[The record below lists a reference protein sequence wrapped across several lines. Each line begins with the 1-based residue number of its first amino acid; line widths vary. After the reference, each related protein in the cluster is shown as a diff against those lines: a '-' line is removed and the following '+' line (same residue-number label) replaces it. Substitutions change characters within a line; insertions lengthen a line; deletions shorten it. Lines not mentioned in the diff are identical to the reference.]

1 MGINILSSEIY
12 NKISAGEVV
21 ERPASVVKELVENS
35 IDGGATKIIVEI
47 ANGGI
52 AKISVRDNGV
62 GIEPEDVEKAFLPH
76 ATSKIAKE
84 EDLSIIASL
93 GFRGEAL
100 ASIAAISNVEMISK
114 TDNYDFGVCIRISGG
129 NILEKKEL
137 GAERGTKVEVNDLFF
152 NTPARLKFLKKPK
165 SEEGEITNLI
175 SKLILANPN
184 LSIRYIVD
192 EKIIYNTFGNGL
204 AEALYIIYG
213 KETYDNLLE
222 VNYTSGDISLN
233 GYIARPTYCKPNRT
247 YQTLFVNNRLVTN
260 YMISSA
266 VQDAVDGFIMKG
278 KFPLFALNLTVPY
291 ASVDVNVH
299 PSKQEVKFE
308 NSNKIYGIVNSAI
321 YKTVSSTNFI
331 QSGENVIKGENE
343 NKEVNLESLQK
354 LENKEGFSFSNL
366 IKNTD
371 DEKNNLN
378 LKQDNSTISKI
389 IYEKY
394 LKNTEKIEKNN
405 EILEKNENL
414 LQEVDIS
421 SENNYIKNDFK
432 IENKIINYNQNKIE
446 EVFDKFKIVGVIFN
460 TYILIEK
467 DDLFFIID
475 QHAAHERQLYDKIML
490 EMNSNEISTQTMLAP
505 FLLHVNNKEKDF
517 ILENINSLIN
527 FGIDITEFGENT
539 FKISAVPYLLS
550 DINLKN
556 FFDSILKDINSLMK
570 KPIAFINET
579 FTRKACRAA
588 VKGGDKL
595 SENEIA
601 ILLDGFVKNNN
612 VLLCPHGRPIVVK
625 FSRTDIEK
633 WFKRIV

>member
-1 MGINILSSEIY
+1 MGINILPSEIY

-21 ERPASVVKELVENS
+21 ERPASVVKELIENS
-35 IDGGATKIIVEI
+35 IDGGATKIIIEI
-47 ANGGI
+47 VNGGI
-52 AKISVRDNGV
+52 TNIVVRDNGV
-62 GIEPEDVEKAFLPH
+62 GIEPEDIEKAFLPH
-76 ATSKIAKE
+76 ATSKISKE
-84 EDLSIIASL
+84 EDLSTIASL

-100 ASIAAISNVEMISK
+100 ASIASVSNIEMISK
-114 TDNYDFGVCIRISGG
+114 TDNNDFGVMIKISGG
-129 NILEKKEL
+129 KFLEKKDL
-137 GAERGTKVEVNDLFF
+137 GAEVGTKVEVSDLFF

-165 SEEGEITNLI
+165 SEESEITNLI
-175 SKLILANPN
+175 AKLILANPN
-184 LSIRYIVD
+184 LSIRYIID
-192 EKIIYNTFGNGL
+192 GKIIYNTFGNGL

-222 VNYTSGDISLN
+222 VNYSSGDISLY

-266 VQDAVDGFIMKG
+266 VQDAVDGYIMKG

-291 ASVDVNVH
+291 SFVDVNVH

-308 NSNKIYGIVNSAI
+308 TPSKIYGIVNSAI
-321 YKTVSSTNFI
+321 YKTVSSANFI
-331 QSGENVIKGENE
+331 QSGENVLKVEKEEQKIDTEN
-343 NKEVNLESLQK
+343 LQK
-354 LENKEGFSFSNL
+354 IQNKEGFSFSNL
-366 IKNTD
+366 IRNENQKF
-371 DEKNNLN
+371 N

-394 LKNTEKIEKNN
+394 SKNKEKIQKND
-405 EILEKNENL
+405 EILENNENL
-414 LQEVDIS
+414 LQEVEIS
-421 SENNYIKNDFK
+421 SVNNYKNEIK
-432 IENKIINYNQNKIE
+432 IEEKENYNQNKID
-446 EVFDKFKIVGVIFN
+446 EVFDNFRTIGVLFN

-467 DDLFFIID
+467 DDNFFVID
-475 QHAAHERQLYDKIML
+475 QHAAHERQLYDKIMI
-490 EMNSNEISTQTMLAP
+490 EMNSNEISTQTMLVP
-505 FLLHVNNKEKDF
+505 FILHVNNKEKEF
-517 ILENINSLIN
+517 ILENIQALIK
-527 FGIDITEFGENT
+527 FGIDIIEFGENT
-539 FKISAVPYLLS
+539 FKISAVPYVLA

-556 FFDSILKDINSLMK
+556 FFDSILNDINALMK

-612 VLLCPHGRPIVVK
+612 VLLCPHGRPIVVG
-625 FSRTDIEK
+625 FSRNDIEK